1 MSEKPAA
8 MEFSPDT
15 RLLSVTR
22 IDARQAWYVIGS
34 DVLGPMG
41 HELVPFATL
50 EDADA
55 FLHDHAAKRI
65 LPFGDVTQ
73 ELLLDLDAGRF

>member
-8 MEFSPDT
+8 MEFSPDA
-15 RLLSVTR
+15 RLLSVT
-22 IDARQAWYVIGS
+22 RQAWYVIGS

-41 HELVPFATL
+41 HELVPFATR
-50 EDADA
+50 EDAEA
-55 FLHDHAAKRI
+55 YLHDHAAKRI

-73 ELLLDLDAGRF
+73 ELLGDLDAGCF

>member
-15 RLLSVTR
+15 RLLSVT
-22 IDARQAWYVIGS
+22 RQAWYVIGS

-41 HELVPFATL
+41 HELVPFETR

-73 ELLLDLDAGRF
+73 ELLGDLDAGRF